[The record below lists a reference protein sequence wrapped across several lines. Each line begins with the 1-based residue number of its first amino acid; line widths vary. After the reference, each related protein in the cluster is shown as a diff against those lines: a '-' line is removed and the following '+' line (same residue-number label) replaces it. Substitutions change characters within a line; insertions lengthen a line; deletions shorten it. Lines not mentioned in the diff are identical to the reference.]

1 VTVTGVEFIR
11 PFLLHTLPRACAK
24 VRYYGIW
31 SPTCRKQLDQA
42 RTLLSTTTTTTT
54 TTTNAGASA
63 PDTPPPEPALQSAP
77 ARCPLCGIG
86 QLLLVAVLPR
96 QRKLPP

>member
-1 VTVTGVEFIR
+1 VTVTGEEFIR
-11 PFLLHTLPRACAK
+11 RFLQHTLPRGCAK

-31 SPTCRKQLDQA
+31 SPSCREQLEQA
-42 RTLLSTTTTTTT
+42 RTLLSTSTTS
-54 TTTNAGASA
+54 NAVDSA

-86 QLLLVAVLPR
+86 QLLLVAVLPL
-96 QRKLPP
+96 QPKVPP